1 MLSERKGETIKILIV
16 EDEIIVAEDIKDVL
30 EEKGYIV
37 VAIASSGEE
46 AITQA
51 AEKKPHLVLMDIRLR
66 GKIDGV
72 QAAEQIWNTHKIPIL
87 YLTANSDP
95 NTIERAKTTEP
106 FGYITKPFKEQELH
120 TAVEIALNRYQI
132 ERKIQEREQWL
143 HTILNSL
150 GDAVIATD
158 NQNCVT
164 LLNPV
169 AEALTGW
176 KQSDAF
182 GKNSTDIF
190 QIIHEETRTQV
201 ESPITKALQSGNSVI
216 LPEQTLLIARN
227 GAETPIDDSATP
239 IKGDRGE
246 IMGGVVVFRDIGE
259 RKRLQKRLETHH
271 GITRILAEANTLTE
285 AIPQLLQRLCKG
297 LDWDLGEFW
306 VVDPQANVL
315 RYADSWHLPSVNV
328 SAFVEVARQFSFSP
342 GAGLPGRT
350 WESGQP
356 IWITTIDRDA
366 RFLRSFAAARSRL
379 RSAFGFPIASGSQ
392 SLGVMTFFSRQI
404 QPPDEDLLQMFA
416 TIGSQIG
423 QFIEKKRSEAA
434 LRESEQRLA
443 WQAKHDPLTGL
454 VNRREFEQ
462 RLEEV
467 LLIAKTEPQKHSL
480 CYLDLDRFKIVNDTC
495 GHGAG
500 DELLRQVTA
509 LLRSQVRATDLLAR
523 LGGDEFGLLL
533 YNCSPKQA
541 LAIANSLRQSLQEFR
556 FIWDDKTFTIGVSI
570 GLVAIDPDTPN
581 LTNALNAADAACY
594 VAKNTGRNR
603 VHIYQSDDREVA
615 RQHSQIHWVAKL
627 TKALEKNR
635 FCLYYQPIISLAPDR
650 SAWEHYE
657 VLLRLHDETGTLVSP
672 MIFIPAAERY
682 HLMQNIDRWV
692 IRTLFASQGEY
703 YRENWN
709 RCQQKG
715 ERCMYSINLSGASM
729 VDDQFVDFLHEQFA
743 AYRVPPQVICFEI
756 TETVAI
762 TNLSRARKLIHEVK
776 NLGSCFALDD
786 FGSGMSSFAYL
797 RNLPVDYL
805 KIDGD
810 FIKDIVEDATDLA
823 LTEAINHIGHVM
835 GLQTIAEFVENNT
848 ILEKLK
854 VLGVDYA
861 QGYGIAKPRPL
872 CRTQ

>member
-1 MLSERKGETIKILIV
+1 VLSERKGETIKILIV

-95 NTIERAKTTEP
+95 NTIER
-106 FGYITKPFKEQELH
+106 
-120 TAVEIALNRYQI
+120 
-132 ERKIQEREQWL
+132 WL

-190 QIIHEETRTQV
+190 QIIHEETRSKV

-216 LPEQTLLIARN
+216 LPEQTLLIARD

-379 RSAFGFPIASGSQ
+379 RSAF
-392 SLGVMTFFSRQI
+392 
-404 QPPDEDLLQMFA
+404 
-416 TIGSQIG
+416 
-423 QFIEKKRSEAA
+423 
-434 LRESEQRLA
+434 
-443 WQAKHDPLTGL
+443 
-454 VNRREFEQ
+454 RR
-462 RLEEV
+462 
-467 LLIAKTEPQKHSL
+467 
-480 CYLDLDRFKIVNDTC
+480 
-495 GHGAG
+495 G
-500 DELLRQVTA
+500 
-509 LLRSQVRATDLLAR
+509 
-523 LGGDEFGLLL
+523 
-533 YNCSPKQA
+533 
-541 LAIANSLRQSLQEFR
+541 
-556 FIWDDKTFTIGVSI
+556 
-570 GLVAIDPDTPN
+570 
-581 LTNALNAADAACY
+581 
-594 VAKNTGRNR
+594 
-603 VHIYQSDDREVA
+603 
-615 RQHSQIHWVAKL
+615 
-627 TKALEKNR
+627 
-635 FCLYYQPIISLAPDR
+635 
-650 SAWEHYE
+650 
-657 VLLRLHDETGTLVSP
+657 
-672 MIFIPAAERY
+672 
-682 HLMQNIDRWV
+682 
-692 IRTLFASQGEY
+692 
-703 YRENWN
+703 
-709 RCQQKG
+709 
-715 ERCMYSINLSGASM
+715 
-729 VDDQFVDFLHEQFA
+729 
-743 AYRVPPQVICFEI
+743 I
-756 TETVAI
+756 TY
-762 TNLSRARKLIHEVK
+762 
-776 NLGSCFALDD
+776 C
-786 FGSGMSSFAYL
+786 
-797 RNLPVDYL
+797 
-805 KIDGD
+805 
-810 FIKDIVEDATDLA
+810 
-823 LTEAINHIGHVM
+823 
-835 GLQTIAEFVENNT
+835 
-848 ILEKLK
+848 
-854 VLGVDYA
+854 
-861 QGYGIAKPRPL
+861 
-872 CRTQ
+872 